1 VAENAE
7 TRRNIREEYFEPDQ
21 IERVFTGALCCANC
35 GEMVVFSSNG
45 GVDREVVD
53 EDGRWEWVNFY
64 VPHFFY
70 PALKLIEMPES
81 KSVPAD
87 MREAIAASF
96 AVFWSNLTR
105 AQIV

>member
-1 VAENAE
+1 V
-7 TRRNIREEYFEPDQ
+7 
-21 IERVFTGALCCANC
+21 
-35 GEMVVFSSNG
+35 GEFLRPSFLLPS
-45 GVDREVVD
+45 
-53 EDGRWEWVNFY
+53 F
-64 VPHFFY
+64 
-70 PALKLIEMPES
+70 LKLIEMPES